1 MLLDIV
7 GQGCDQ
13 ATLVTRVHTG
23 APACS
28 ALTQMISC
36 VPVPTRNLKITRQL
50 NEHYNAIFYLPPQDL
65 TLN

>member
-13 ATLVTRVHTG
+13 ATLVTRVHPVQ
-23 APACS
+23 PA